1 MSAQPLEGEPSNV
14 IRDISPRDS
23 MYDGDEAAYFE
34 SGRSAL
40 ACIRQAML
48 AVGKQDVSS
57 ILDLPCGYGRVGRT
71 LRAAFE
77 DAELIACDIDR
88 EGVDY
93 CVQVLGATPVY
104 SGYSPG
110 EIEIPHEVDL
120 IWCGSLLT
128 HLDSFRW
135 QGFLSLF
142 ARSLAEGGV
151 LAFTTHGREAAER
164 LRDLTMTD
172 FSRPVENMIADYET
186 YGFAY
191 SDYYESPRE
200 YGVSL
205 SSPAWVRGEL
215 EKLPRLRL
223 VSHTEAAWHA
233 HQDVVVCT
241 PA

>member
-1 MSAQPLEGEPSNV
+1 MSAQSLEEEPPDV
-14 IRDISPRDS
+14 IRDISPRDP
-23 MYDGDEAAYFE
+23 MYEGDEAAYFE

-40 ACIRQAML
+40 ACIRQALL
-48 AVGKQDVSS
+48 AVGKDHVSS

-71 LRAAFE
+71 LKAAFE

-93 CVQVLGATPVY
+93 CSQMLGATAVY
-104 SGYSPG
+104 SGYSPR

-120 IWCGSLLT
+120 IWSGSLLT

-135 QGFLSLF
+135 PGFLSLF
-142 ARSLAEGGV
+142 ARSLADGGV
-151 LAFTTHGREAAER
+151 LVFTTHGRAAMER

-200 YGVSL
+200 YGISI
-205 SSPAWVRGEL
+205 SSPGWVHGEV

-223 VSHTEAAWHA
+223 VSHTEAAWHS

>member
-1 MSAQPLEGEPSNV
+1 MSNV
-14 IRDISPRDS
+14 IRDISPRDP
-23 MYDGDEAAYFE
+23 MYEGDEAAYFE

-40 ACIRQAML
+40 ECIRQAML
-48 AVGKQDVSS
+48 AVGKQQVSS

-77 DAELIACDIDR
+77 DAELISCDIDR
-88 EGVDY
+88 AGVDY
-93 CVQVLGATPVY
+93 CARMLDATPVY
-104 SGYSPG
+104 SGYSPR
-110 EIEIPHEVDL
+110 EIEIPHKVDL

-135 QGFLSLF
+135 HGFLSLF
-142 ARSLAEGGV
+142 ERSLAEGGV
-151 LAFTTHGREAAER
+151 LVFTTHGRVAVER
-164 LRDLTMTD
+164 LRGLTITD
-172 FSRPVENMIADYET
+172 FTRPVENMIADYEM

-191 SDYYESPRE
+191 SDYHEAPRE
-200 YGVSL
+200 YGLSI

-215 EKLPRLRL
+215 EKLPRLCL
-223 VSHTEAAWHA
+223 VSQTEAAWHS